1 VGDVDGSYTTL
12 QTGAVSGTEYTLTG
26 RNISV
31 KITLNKG
38 TSTNGPVLK
47 RHYIRAAPVV
57 WLRDVRKVGGE
68 TATGALRA
76 LSGLL
81 TYAVDEE
88 LISQNPVAALP
99 KKRRPKRK
107 SPKSQR
113 KEHRFLKAEERDRL
127 LGAMTPTYEPV
138 AFVAVWT
145 GLRENEVLGLT
156 WGDVDLKGKKIHL
169 RAQLSRPTKDHP
181 AVHVSLKT
189 EEIRD
194 VDILNPD
201 LGAFLRKHK
210 LASKHSQDTDYIFCT
225 ESGRPLHY
233 RNLGK
238 AFTKAAD
245 KAKLNPAGK
254 RKLRFHDLRRTY
266 ASVLLK
272 GGCDIPW
279 VADQLG
285 HSPAVLLETY
295 AGVIG
300 ASDDSERGL
309 AAIQKAQ
316 GRS

>member
-31 KITLNKG
+31 KITVNKG

-156 WGDVDLKGKKIHL
+156 WGDVDLKDKKIHL
-169 RAQLSRPTKDHP
+169 RAQLSRPMKDHP
-181 AVHVSLKT
+181 AVRVSLKT

-201 LGAFLRKHK
+201 LGSVPTQAQARIEA
-210 LASKHSQDTDYIFCT
+210 LA
-225 ESGRPLHY
+225 
-233 RNLGK
+233 
-238 AFTKAAD
+238 
-245 KAKLNPAGK
+245 
-254 RKLRFHDLRRTY
+254 
-266 ASVLLK
+266 
-272 GGCDIPW
+272 
-279 VADQLG
+279 
-285 HSPAVLLETY
+285 
-295 AGVIG
+295 
-300 ASDDSERGL
+300 
-309 AAIQKAQ
+309 
-316 GRS
+316 GRSVPSQEDHSITATWAKPSRRQPIRRSSIQPASASSASTIYVGHTQACC